1 MKEESL
7 NKNKIE
13 NIRKAAVDFRIK
25 KIERLLN
32 KKNIKRHE
40 IYFLLTWAEI
50 YNYDELKRLC
60 EEKLE
65 ELKNARTK

>member
-1 MKEESL
+1 MKM
-7 NKNKIE
+7 E

-50 YNYDELKRLC
+50 YNYDELKKWC

>member
-1 MKEESL
+1 M
-7 NKNKIE
+7 E

-50 YNYDELKRLC
+50 YNYDELKKWC